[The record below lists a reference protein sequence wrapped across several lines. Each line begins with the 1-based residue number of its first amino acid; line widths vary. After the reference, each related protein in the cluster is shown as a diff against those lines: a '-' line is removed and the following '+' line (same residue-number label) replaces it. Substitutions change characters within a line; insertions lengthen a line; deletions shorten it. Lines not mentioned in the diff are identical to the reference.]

1 MKEEMEKLLHEEKN
15 SFLQISCDVIE
26 QELKQGK
33 IEGSFTL
40 ESVSGKAIKGKVL
53 VADPRVE
60 VQATGFQSEV
70 VKISYY
76 FDGSHMEPEEEVS
89 GSFVMITNFG
99 EYEVPYT
106 YYEINIIDFL
116 NSETEK

>member
-1 MKEEMEKLLHEEKN
+1 MKEEMEKLLQEDKN

-26 QELKQGK
+26 QELQQGK

-40 ESVSGKAIKGKVL
+40 ESVSGKAIKGKIL

-60 VQATGFQSEV
+60 VQATGFQREE

-99 EYEVPYT
+99 
-106 YYEINIIDFL
+106 
-116 NSETEK
+116 